1 MTNKAKQIWQFLS
14 KDGRTD
20 LFKHEDRLPELWDE
34 NDNLKQD
41 VIDSIV
47 NTDFNKLDG
56 KYQTVVEDNVP
67 HMYEILS
74 KQTDWI
80 SFFKK

>member
-41 VIDSIV
+41 VIDSII
-47 NTDFNKLDG
+47 NTDFDKLD
-56 KYQTVVEDNVP
+56 KYQTVVEDSVP
-67 HMYEILS
+67 HMYEMLS

-80 SFFKK
+80 AFFKK

>member
-47 NTDFNKLDG
+47 NTKNKFG
-56 KYQTVVEDNVP
+56 RK
-67 HMYEILS
+67 
-74 KQTDWI
+74 
-80 SFFKK
+80 